1 MRGDGYSHPGKDR
14 IITDTLKIRL
24 ESIHNR
30 IQDAARS
37 CGRPPESIRLVA
49 VSKTASLNQVLE
61 AIDAGVQIL
70 GENYVQE
77 AKKKISEVHHPRVS
91 WHLIG
96 HLQSN
101 KAKAAVMLFDL
112 IHTVD
117 DFQLALELDR
127 QSGKIGKIQKILI
140 QVNISGEK
148 SKSGASPDTVFG
160 LADSICALKNL
171 KLCGLMT
178 IPPFFD
184 STELARPYFRALREL
199 RDRLRIETRERA
211 PLEELSMGMS
221 GDFET
226 AVQEGATFVRIGTA
240 IFGERK

>member
-1 MRGDGYSHPGKDR
+1 
-14 IITDTLKIRL
+14 
-24 ESIHNR
+24 
-30 IQDAARS
+30 
-37 CGRPPESIRLVA
+37 

-178 IPPFFD
+178 IPFFD
-184 STELARPYFRALREL
+184 SPELARPYFRALREL